1 MEARPDLIFSYW
13 IIAWFLLYYFTSYI
27 EYSPKF
33 LLIIGLLFNSGVF
46 LTMVYNKMN
55 LYYLFTF
62 FVAIFLLKLI
72 PIYLLREENIEKR
85 DVDASLVLFSI
96 FLVYFVIFKGGI
108 TNSIQSFKKGFQK
121 MTTGKT
127 ETPIMKMLLGYE

>member
-85 DVDASLVLFSI
+85 DVDASFVLFSI
-96 FLVYFVIFKGGI
+96 FLIYFVIFKGGI

-127 ETPIMKMLLGYE
+127 ETPIMKMLLVYK

>member
-72 PIYLLREENIEKR
+72 PIYLLREEDIKK
-85 DVDASLVLFSI
+85 DDIDASFVLFSI

-127 ETPIMKMLLGYE
+127 ETPIMKMLLGYK

>member
-72 PIYLLREENIEKR
+72 PIYLLREEDIKK
-85 DVDASLVLFSI
+85 DDIDASFVLFSI

>member
-13 IIAWFLLYYFTSYI
+13 IIVWFLLYYFTSYI

-46 LTMVYNKMN
+46 LAMVHNKMN

-72 PIYLLREENIEKR
+72 PIYLLREENIEKH
-85 DVDASLVLFSI
+85 DVGASFVLFSI

>member
-85 DVDASLVLFSI
+85 DVDASFVLFSI

-108 TNSIQSFKKGFQK
+108 TNSKQSFKKGFQK

>member
-85 DVDASLVLFSI
+85 DVDASFVLFSI

-127 ETPIMKMLLGYE
+127 ETPIMKMLLDYE

>member
-33 LLIIGLLFNSGVF
+33 MLIVALLFNSVVF

-62 FVAIFLLKLI
+62 FIAIFLLKLI
-72 PIYLLREENIEKR
+72 PIYLLREEDIKK
-85 DVDASLVLFSI
+85 DDIYASFVLFSI

-108 TNSIQSFKKGFQK
+108 TNSIQSFKKGFEK

>member
-85 DVDASLVLFSI
+85 DVDASFVLFSI
-96 FLVYFVIFKGGI
+96 FLIYFVIFKGGI

-127 ETPIMKMLLGYE
+127 ETPIMKMLLGYK

>member
-85 DVDASLVLFSI
+85 DVDASFVLFSI

>member
-85 DVDASLVLFSI
+85 DVDASFVLFSI

-127 ETPIMKMLLGYE
+127 ETPIMKMLLNYE

>member
-27 EYSPKF
+27 HYSPKF
-33 LLIIGLLFNSGVF
+33 LLIIALLFNSGVF

-72 PIYLLREENIEKR
+72 PIYLLREEDIKK
-85 DVDASLVLFSI
+85 DDIDASFVLFSI

-108 TNSIQSFKKGFQK
+108 KNSIQSFKNGFLK